1 MGRDDNN
8 VLDENNLPDPEIT
21 TDTSTADTIMES
33 DASSELDEKKLD
45 KPQLIDHLLP
55 IHDIKIEDGEYH
67 VASLLENARVMDLSL
82 NGIESMKIIYRF
94 KHRKRTWT
102 QR

>member
-8 VLDENNLPDPEIT
+8 LLGENNMPDPEIT
-21 TDTSTADTIMES
+21 TDTSTAGTIMDS

-55 IHDIKIEDGEYH
+55 IHDIKIEDGECH
-67 VASLLENARVMDLSL
+67 VASLLENARVMDLSM